1 MTSLAPK
8 TDFCDN
14 GGAETTARQQA
25 LPATG
30 EQMRE
35 ILEMNLRSA
44 FDLPDAA
51 IGWLI
56 GMWDAIQFLD
66 DVADG
71 EVISRSAQD
80 QAFNQLLVAMP
91 SNPFF
96 AANAGALL
104 PVVAVQL
111 LKWQASDMVER
122 AGNADAKSYM
132 WRAGYY
138 DLVLLTIQI
147 CHGYEKALVAAP
159 AVMSLYGETL
169 ADYLK
174 EFEHA

>member
-1 MTSLAPK
+1 MTSLARK

-14 GGAETTARQQA
+14 ADAETLAHQQA
-25 LPATG
+25 HPAIG
-30 EQMRE
+30 ERMRE
-35 ILEMNLRSA
+35 ILEMNLKSA

-51 IGWLI
+51 VAWLV

-71 EVISRSAQD
+71 DTVSRSAQD
-80 QAFNQLLVAMP
+80 RAFNQLLVAMP
-91 SNPFF
+91 ANPFF

-138 DLVLLTIQI
+138 DMVLLVIQI
-147 CHGYEKALVAAP
+147 CHGYEKALLAAP
-159 AVMSLYGETL
+159 SVMSLYGETL
-169 ADYLK
+169 ADYLG

>member
-1 MTSLAPK
+1 MTSLARK

-14 GGAETTARQQA
+14 ADAETLAHQQA
-25 LPATG
+25 HPAIG
-30 EQMRE
+30 ERMRE
-35 ILEMNLRSA
+35 ILEMNLKSA

-51 IGWLI
+51 VAWLV

-71 EVISRSAQD
+71 DTVSRSAQD
-80 QAFNQLLVAMP
+80 RAFNQLLVAMP
-91 SNPFF
+91 ANPFF

-122 AGNADAKSYM
+122 AGKADAKSYM

-138 DLVLLTIQI
+138 DLVLLVIQI
-147 CHGYEKALVAAP
+147 CHGYEKALLAAP
-159 AVMSLYGETL
+159 SVMSLYGETL
-169 ADYLK
+169 ADYLG

>member
-1 MTSLAPK
+1 MTSLAQNA
-8 TDFCDN
+8 DFCDN
-14 GGAETTARQQA
+14 ADAETSAHQQA
-25 LPATG
+25 HPAIG
-30 EQMRE
+30 ERMRE
-35 ILEMNLRSA
+35 ILEMNLKSS

-51 IGWLI
+51 VAWLI

-71 EVISRSAQD
+71 DTISRPAQD
-80 QAFNQLLVAMP
+80 RAFNQLLVAMP
-91 SNPFF
+91 ANPFF
-96 AANAGALL
+96 AANAGTLL

-111 LKWQASDMVER
+111 LKWQASDTVER

-138 DLVLLTIQI
+138 DLVLLVIQI
-147 CHGYEKALVAAP
+147 CHGYEKALFAAP
-159 AVMSLYGETL
+159 SVMSLYGETL
-169 ADYLK
+169 ADYLG

>member
-1 MTSLAPK
+1 
-8 TDFCDN
+8 
-14 GGAETTARQQA
+14 
-25 LPATG
+25 
-30 EQMRE
+30 
-35 ILEMNLRSA
+35 
-44 FDLPDAA
+44 
-51 IGWLI
+51 
-56 GMWDAIQFLD
+56 MWDAIQFLD

-71 EVISRSAQD
+71 DTVSRSAQD
-80 QAFNQLLVAMP
+80 RAFNQLLVAMP
-91 SNPFF
+91 ANPFF

-138 DLVLLTIQI
+138 DLVLLVIQI
-147 CHGYEKALVAAP
+147 CHGYEKALLAAP
-159 AVMSLYGETL
+159 SVMSLYGETL
-169 ADYLK
+169 ADYLG

>member
-1 MTSLAPK
+1 MTSLARK

-14 GGAETTARQQA
+14 ADAETLAHQQA
-25 LPATG
+25 HPAIG
-30 EQMRE
+30 ERMRE
-35 ILEMNLRSA
+35 ILEMNLKSA

-51 IGWLI
+51 VAWLV

-71 EVISRSAQD
+71 DTVSRSAQD
-80 QAFNQLLVAMP
+80 RAFNQLLVAMP
-91 SNPFF
+91 ANPFF

-138 DLVLLTIQI
+138 DLVLLVIQI
-147 CHGYEKALVAAP
+147 CHGYEKALLAAP
-159 AVMSLYGETL
+159 SVMSLYGETL
-169 ADYLK
+169 ADYLG

>member
-1 MTSLAPK
+1 MRSLATK
-8 TDFCDN
+8 ENFCN
-14 GGAETTARQQA
+14 TEGAEKSSPQQA

-44 FDLPDAA
+44 FDLPEPA
-51 IGWLI
+51 ISWLI

-71 EVISRSAQD
+71 DAIPKSAQD
-80 QAFNQLLVAMP
+80 RAFNQLLVAMP
-91 SNPFF
+91 ANPFF
-96 AANAGALL
+96 AANAGTLL

-122 AGNADAKSYM
+122 AGQADAKSYM

-138 DLVLLTIQI
+138 DLVLLVIQI
-147 CHGYEKALVAAP
+147 CHGYDKALVAAP

-169 ADYLK
+169 ADYLG

>member
-1 MTSLAPK
+1 MTNLVVK
-8 TDFCDN
+8 RKFCDN
-14 GGAETTARQQA
+14 GGAETMGGQQ
-25 LPATG
+25 PFEKEG
-30 EQMRE
+30 EPVRG
-35 ILEMNLRSA
+35 IIEMHLRSA

-71 EVISRSAQD
+71 ETIARSAQD

-96 AANAGALL
+96 AANAGTLL

-122 AGNADAKSYM
+122 AGKADAKSYM

-138 DLVLLTIQI
+138 DLVLLVIQI
-147 CHGYEKALVAAP
+147 CHGYDKALVAAP
-159 AVMSLYGETL
+159 TVMSLYGETL
-169 ADYLK
+169 ADYLE
-174 EFEHA
+174 EFEYA